1 METKRTEVAERLLK
15 NDFKERLI
23 TAVKRYKEKT
33 NKN

>member
-1 METKRTEVAERLLK
+1 METRELPMKSF

-23 TAVKRYKEKT
+23 AAVKRYKEKT

>member
-1 METKRTEVAERLLK
+1 METKELPK

-23 TAVKRYKEKT
+23 AAVKRYKEKT

>member
-1 METKRTEVAERLLK
+1 METRKLPK

-23 TAVKRYKEKT
+23 AAVKRYKEKT